1 MYEYRKNIIKSI
13 VIEGKFSSSGKKV
26 LINIDNE
33 GIDITVN
40 TLSKIR
46 KLSNLDSILTIDQ
59 YYKNFFSVLNLKSIV
74 DYNKILGNIKTNEY
88 NRYLKQKIIDSV
100 KLVTSY
106 HSEIFPIRNMCY
118 LNLADVYL
126 DNEILEKP
134 TYDHTGVT
142 GRTSITKGFNFLTL
156 KKDLRKKL
164 TIKNKNLKLVEL
176 DFKSCE
182 PFFYLKSQGF
192 EIAGNDV
199 YLWLCEKYKI
209 DFKDRD
215 SVKRGILSMIYGAN
229 AKTISRIMNL
239 KESKINLIKEELGI
253 NALKDRLDKEFTE
266 HGFVL
271 NYYGRPITSN
281 NNLVNYWIQSSTV
294 DYCSLAFNQ
303 FKKENKIKPVYFIHD
318 SMTFQ
323 VHNEDVQDIF
333 EKTQIREEKSNIAI
347 PIEYTIIS

>member
-1 MYEYRKNIIKSI
+1 MYKYRKNIIKNI
-13 VIEGKFSSSGKKV
+13 VIEGKYSLSGKDI
-26 LINIDNE
+26 LINIDSE
-33 GIDITVN
+33 GIDVSIV

-46 KLSNLDSILTIDQ
+46 KLSNLESIMTVNE
-59 YYKNFFSVLNLKSIV
+59 YYSNFFSVLNLTSTI
-74 DYNKILGNIKTNEY
+74 DYIKLLGKIKMSEY
-88 NRYLKQKIIDSV
+88 NNYLKNMIETSV

-106 HSEIFPIRNMCY
+106 HLEIFPIRNKCY
-118 LNLADVYL
+118 LNLSDVYL
-126 DNEILEKP
+126 RGELLEKP
-134 TYDHTGVT
+134 SYDHSGVT

-156 KKDLRKKL
+156 KKELRKEL
-164 TIKNKNLKLVEL
+164 SINNSNMSLVEV

-192 EIAGNDV
+192 EINNNDV

-209 DFKDRD
+209 NFKDRD

-229 AKTISRIMNL
+229 TKTISRIMRL
-239 KESKINLIKEELGI
+239 KESKINLIKDELGI
-253 NALKDRLDKEFTE
+253 NNLKLRLEKKFEDR
-266 HGFVL
+266 GFIL

-303 FKKENKIKPVYFIHD
+303 FRNKNKVDPVFFIHD

-323 VHNEDVQDIF
+323 ISKEDIDRILSVKNI
-333 EKTQIREEKSNIAI
+333 KEEKSNITI
-347 PIEYTIIS
+347 PIEYTIVS